1 MSAPVS
7 WPAFIDSAPETGHG
21 VQVYDELDELSRSL
35 ARYVDAGLRTGAP
48 AIVIAT
54 RDHWERFTRDLKA
67 REWHPGSLEEQGLLT
82 YMDAEETLAAV
93 MDLELPSSER
103 FADVVGRVVDG
114 VATRF
119 PDRTIRGFGEMVD
132 LLWQRGREDAAIALE
147 GLWNELQLR
156 RRFALLCG
164 YHLDIFDIRVQ
175 AEALPRVFRAHT
187 HAQPVEDNSRL
198 AAALDQ
204 ALAEIVG
211 PAEAARIYLDVAER
225 VPRGSLPRAQAV
237 LGWLSTSG
245 NLNAAR
251 VLERTRMHYL
261 RMRRASTLAFAP

>member
-1 MSAPVS
+1 MLATVS
-7 WPAFIDSAPETGHG
+7 WPAFIDSAPDTEHV
-21 VQVYDELDELSRSL
+21 VQVYDGLDELSRSVT
-35 ARYVDAGLRTGAP
+35 RYVDAGLRADAP
-48 AIVIAT
+48 AILIAT
-54 RDHWERFTRDLKA
+54 RDHWERFVHDLEA
-67 REWHPGSLEEQGLLT
+67 RGWDPEILEERGLLT
-82 YMDAEETLAAV
+82 HMDAEETLDAI
-93 MDLELPSSER
+93 MGSELPSLER
-103 FADVVGRVVDG
+103 FADVVGRRVDE
-114 VATRF
+114 VAARF
-119 PDRTIRGFGEMVD
+119 PDRTIRAFGEMVD

-147 GLWNELQLR
+147 ELWNELQQSR
-156 RRFALLCG
+156 HFALLCG

-175 AEALPRVFRAHT
+175 AEALPRVFGAHT

-211 PAEAARIYLDVAER
+211 TAEAARIYLDVAER

-261 RMRRASTLAFAP
+261 RMHRASTLAFAP

>member
-1 MSAPVS
+1 M
-7 WPAFIDSAPETGHG
+7 
-21 VQVYDELDELSRSL
+21 VQVYDELDELSRSV
-35 ARYVDAGLRTGAP
+35 ARYVDAGLRTDAP
-48 AIVIAT
+48 AILIAT
-54 RDHWERFTRDLKA
+54 RDHWERFVHDLKA
-67 REWHPGSLEEQGLLT
+67 RGWDLASLQEQGLLT

-93 MDLELPSSER
+93 MDIELPSSER
-103 FADVVGRVVDG
+103 FADVVGRIVDD
-114 VATRF
+114 VAARF
-119 PDRTIRGFGEMVD
+119 PERTIRAFGEMVD

-147 GLWNELQLR
+147 RLWNELQHR
-156 RRFALLCG
+156 SRFALLCG

-175 AEALPRVFRAHT
+175 ADALPRVFGAHT

-245 NLNAAR
+245 NLHAAR
-251 VLERTRMHYL
+251 VLERTRMHHL
-261 RMRRASTLAFAP
+261 RMRRGSTLALAP